1 MTACE
6 ELNSPAK
13 VDIFE
18 GFRMADPQQEDCIS
32 DFEFHMIT
40 SAVDSLAGACMLPA
54 DELFHKGKLLPL
66 SCPQKQVEFLD
77 RLEKPSGS
85 SSRQLDTKDS
95 ISHFPSVTSC
105 KQTDSCSRTTKPSKW
120 REVFAVLRRARSDS
134 GRDQSF
140 RDQGGS
146 LVPLVRAQR
155 THRKQSCAPS
165 PLRFI
170 SRRSLSIENRIVVR
184 SPEAISCPSQKHD
197 VRNPNTSHT
206 KSTSM
211 PTMASASQSPPVA
224 CHYRHPSGL
233 SALHV
238 TSPVYPNSSAVGR
251 DWETPEDS
259 SPDEWNSS
267 DRHMDFTPSS
277 KRNSWSPDL
286 DTSLDLSFSRGGLR
300 ESSSSGDGS
309 GSRIDRELYG
319 AASASTPSGNK
330 CGKTQEHLRALRTR
344 EIQRSPERFGS
355 YSVRVTPVLNVPVYT
370 GPTLRNSK
378 SSKIYIASLRALL
391 NFKKDKVGNMP
402 SRPATAA

>member
-40 SAVDSLAGACMLPA
+40 SAVDSLAGARMLPA

-120 REVFAVLRRARSDS
+120 REVFAVLTRARSDS

-155 THRKQSCAPS
+155 TRRKQSCAPS

-184 SPEAISCPSQKHD
+184 SPEGISCPSQKHD
-197 VRNPNTSHT
+197 VKNPNLSHT

-211 PTMASASQSPPVA
+211 PRMTSASQSPPVA
-224 CHYRHPSGL
+224 CHYRHQSGL
-233 SALHV
+233 PALHV
-238 TSPVYPNSSAVGR
+238 TSP
-251 DWETPEDS
+251 
-259 SPDEWNSS
+259 
-267 DRHMDFTPSS
+267 DR
-277 KRNSWSPDL
+277 K
-286 DTSLDLSFSRGGLR
+286 
-300 ESSSSGDGS
+300 
-309 GSRIDRELYG
+309 
-319 AASASTPSGNK
+319 
-330 CGKTQEHLRALRTR
+330 
-344 EIQRSPERFGS
+344 
-355 YSVRVTPVLNVPVYT
+355 SVV
-370 GPTLRNSK
+370 
-378 SSKIYIASLRALL
+378 
-391 NFKKDKVGNMP
+391 
-402 SRPATAA
+402 